1 MAQTIDEHAFQLSIM
16 NSLKD
21 ANMKETL
28 TSQMRLKLIEKLN
41 KGKMLPGLSTP
52 GSKTILSLTDKI
64 TASLILQF
72 LKQKGFNMTLSI
84 FEPEVGEN
92 LFLEESQIL
101 ELMVRGTESYKAKIK
116 SHLQNPYTSVLD
128 FIISSHFKGQIGSID
143 SCTQTFN
150 SHESL
155 FLDEK
160 LSNLESFHLRKT
172 ASLSTPPQSLENYR
186 QTLQSQYKKD
196 LDLELHRIRTI
207 EISQAKETER
217 LKFTERYEK
226 TRQDMDTTLALRY
239 QEIRKKESV
248 MQTEITAKIAM
259 IDCKF
264 HQERE
269 NLRILKEESALKAD
283 IVRRELDIERV
294 RVESIGKGVFGR
306 ESELNRRERE
316 IDSKFNSFDE
326 KMRIGVDRAR
336 DEEMGGIRVERELL
350 GKKLRMI
357 ESELREVGELRGTV
371 EKLSARNGEI
381 SDELSKGRKE
391 LVETKGRNRQLEK
404 DHGELRENWRVMNEH
419 TRRREMELEKLEI
432 RAKNYVIE
440 NDQIRIMNEELKQM
454 IDMRKVET

>member
-16 NSLKD
+16 NSLKE

-116 SHLQNPYTSVLD
+116 SHLQKPHTSVLD
-128 FIISSHFKGQIGSID
+128 FIISSHFKGQTGSID

-155 FLDEK
+155 YLDEK

-172 ASLSTPPQSLENYR
+172 ASLSTPTSQSLENYR

-196 LDLELHRIRTI
+196 LDLELHRIRDI
-207 EISQAKETER
+207 EVLQAKETER

-226 TRQDMDTTLALRY
+226 TRQDMDTT
-239 QEIRKKESV
+239 
-248 MQTEITAKIAM
+248 
-259 IDCKF
+259 
-264 HQERE
+264 
-269 NLRILKEESALKAD
+269 
-283 IVRRELDIERV
+283 
-294 RVESIGKGVFGR
+294 
-306 ESELNRRERE
+306 
-316 IDSKFNSFDE
+316 
-326 KMRIGVDRAR
+326 
-336 DEEMGGIRVERELL
+336 
-350 GKKLRMI
+350 
-357 ESELREVGELRGTV
+357 
-371 EKLSARNGEI
+371 
-381 SDELSKGRKE
+381 
-391 LVETKGRNRQLEK
+391 
-404 DHGELRENWRVMNEH
+404 
-419 TRRREMELEKLEI
+419 
-432 RAKNYVIE
+432 
-440 NDQIRIMNEELKQM
+440 
-454 IDMRKVET
+454 